1 MFSPILYSCEAWG
14 NFNSIAD
21 SILTIER
28 KVIKSCI
35 GVKQGTSN
43 DTLYIE
49 LHNGDIKSAI
59 IVVSVFNENTLL
71 CNIAEGCGRSRYS
84 TTKIE
89 INSLW

>member
-28 KVIKSCI
+28 KVIKSCL

-43 DTLYIE
+43 DILYIE
-49 LHNGDIKSAI
+49 LNNGDIKSTIMQRQYNFYKKFQALNAEDAI
-59 IVVSVFNENTLL
+59 AKQI
-71 CNIAEGCGRSRYS
+71 
-84 TTKIE
+84 
-89 INSLW
+89 